1 MFSYERKQAIICGRG
16 SFLNFSFHIMNA
28 ESLNFRAP
36 LSEEK
41 EGMNVKRIRN
51 ISAILHEYLHHHT
64 GLIIILVAAFLAGF
78 IASVVFGMQASPD
91 TIDELRLY
99 MNDFFQNMHQSGA
112 DPVALFKTGFTM
124 HTINFLVLTLC
135 AIILIG
141 IPLVAVYAAIKGF
154 MHGFTLFV
162 MLRIYGFKTLLFILL
177 GMLPH
182 YVILVPC
189 YLLVCLLCMNF
200 AGSIR
205 QDAHEIKT
213 NFLHF
218 LIGLF
223 VLFVFALMATLL
235 QAYVEP
241 VFIRL
246 ISGLYLSD

>member
-1 MFSYERKQAIICGRG
+1 
-16 SFLNFSFHIMNA
+16 
-28 ESLNFRAP
+28 
-36 LSEEK
+36 
-41 EGMNVKRIRN
+41 VKRIRN
-51 ISAILHEYLHHHT
+51 LSSVLPGYIHHHT
-64 GLIIILVAAFLAGF
+64 AFIIIIAAAFLVGL
-78 IASVVFGMQASPD
+78 IAAIVFGAQAPTD

-99 MNDFFQNMHQSGA
+99 LDDFFHNMDQSGA

-124 HTINFLVLTLC
+124 HVINFLFLMLC

-141 IPLVAVYAAIKGF
+141 VPLVAFFVAIKGF

-189 YLLVCLLCMNF
+189 YLLVCLLCMKF
-200 AGSIR
+200 AGSMY
-205 QDAHEIKT
+205 QDTHEAKT

-218 LIGLF
+218 LLALLILF
-223 VLFVFALMATLL
+223 MFALMATLL

-241 VFIRL
+241 VLIRL
-246 ISGLYLSD
+246 ISGLYLRH